1 MTAITK
7 ASGPEISVVIPSY
20 NCLGCLEELCV
31 RLDRVLAELV
41 PSFEVVIVDDRS
53 PDNSWPLI
61 TALSKRFPAVRG
73 IRLSRNFGQHIA
85 ITAGIAATL
94 GKYVVV
100 MDCDLQDPPERIPD
114 LYRRV
119 QEGFDLVLARR
130 VERTHSRFRVL
141 AAKAYF
147 ASMTWLTGEFLDG
160 SYGTFSILSRQ
171 VADAF
176 LQFTERDRHY
186 LFILRWLGFN
196 SSTIEYGHEARHA
209 GSSSYTFRK
218 LVKHAIDGM
227 FFQTSVFLNWIV
239 YGGLV
244 CTAAS
249 LMLGLFFI
257 YRYWVAST
265 LPGWTSLVVV
275 VLFSTGLILASI
287 GAVGMYVSRMFEASK
302 GRPLYLI
309 DRECSCDDDHE
320 TQMARFD
327 EEPASQRI

>member
-7 ASGPEISVVIPSY
+7 TDEPEISVVIPSY

-31 RLDRVLAELV
+31 RLDRVLTDLV
-41 PSFEVVIVDDRS
+41 QSFEVVIVDDRS

-61 TALSKRFPAVRG
+61 NALSKRFSAVRG

-85 ITAGIAATL
+85 ITAGIAAAK
-94 GKYVVV
+94 GKYIVV

-119 QEGFDLVLARR
+119 REGFDLVLARR
-130 VERTHSRFRVL
+130 IERTHSRFRVL
-141 AAKAYF
+141 SAKAYF
-147 ASMTWLTGEFLDG
+147 ASMTWLTGESVDG

-186 LFILRWLGFN
+186 LFIIRWLGFN
-196 SSTIEYGHEARHA
+196 GSTIEYTHDARHA
-209 GSSSYTFRK
+209 GRSSYSLRK
-218 LVKHAIDGM
+218 LAKHAIDGM

-249 LMLGLFFI
+249 LVLGLFFI

-265 LPGWTSLVVV
+265 LPGWTSLVVA
-275 VLFSTGLILASI
+275 VLFSTGLILASV

-302 GRPLYLI
+302 GRPLYLV
-309 DRECSCDDDHE
+309 DRECDCDDDRE
-320 TQMARFD
+320 T
-327 EEPASQRI
+327 PIASFNNETASPRI